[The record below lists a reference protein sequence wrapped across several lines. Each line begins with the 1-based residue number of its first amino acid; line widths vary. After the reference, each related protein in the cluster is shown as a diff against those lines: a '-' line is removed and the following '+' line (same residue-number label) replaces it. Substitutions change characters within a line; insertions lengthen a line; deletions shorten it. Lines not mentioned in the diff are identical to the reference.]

1 MGHEVLMMRRL
12 RWTLMMLFL
21 KLKLKVGP
29 KVDDEDRPKVV
40 PNESGDVPCQ
50 QQQQQQEEEKG

>member
-1 MGHEVLMMRRL
+1 MMRRL

-21 KLKLKVGP
+21 KLKLKVGS
-29 KVDDEDRPKVV
+29 KVDDEDGPNVV

-50 QQQQQQEEEKG
+50 QQQQQEEEKG

>member
-1 MGHEVLMMRRL
+1 MMRRL

-29 KVDDEDRPKVV
+29 KVDDEDGPKVV